1 MKILAELRAETF
13 WKTANKWNWTKSKSV
28 IAVIIVTYAFLT
40 SCSTGGDHQPVNQPA
55 SKTNPK
61 SGMKHATG
69 GS

>member
-1 MKILAELRAETF
+1 MKIPAELRTEAF
-13 WKTANKWNWTKSKSV
+13 WKTANKWNWTKSISV

-40 SCSTGGDHQPVNQPA
+40 SCTGADHHPAAQQPA

-61 SGMKHATG
+61 TSMKHATG